1 MARQLSLGEEKLF
14 QQVNHL
20 EFLNKAW
27 LAQNPEA
34 GAPALSYAS
43 PPPLYSTGGD
53 AHGGRCGRS
62 ALRNRF
68 DRVRNW
74 VATEILKG
82 VNDDVRAQVIFNFIQ
97 IAEVHSAAHATAHT
111 RTHAHKGTTLLLTRF
126 AFQRCCLSW
135 PYDSIACK

>member
-1 MARQLSLGEEKLF
+1 
-14 QQVNHL
+14 L

-43 PPPLYSTGGD
+43 PPPTALVAAAGGGRRVVDGGWWVVGGGGGD
-53 AHGGRCGRS
+53 AHGGCCGCS

-97 IAEVHSAAHATAHT
+97 IAEVHIQPHT
-111 RTHAHKGTTLLLTRF
+111 PPHTHAHAPHRSLHVF
-126 AFQRCCLSW
+126 ALQRCLLW
-135 PYDSIACK
+135 AYDSIACK